1 MGRVVYFDCFA
12 GASGDMLLASLVHA
26 GVPWEELLAVL
37 RALPLTGYAID
48 VKETAGGGIAGLRL
62 EVRVNEHHQPHRHLA
77 EIEALIHEA
86 GDVLPV
92 RARARAA
99 AIFRRLARAEARV
112 HGTTPEA
119 VHFHEVGAVDSILDI
134 VGFAVALELAGVDE
148 VYASPLPLGRGFVR
162 AAHGTLPLPAPATL
176 EILAEAG
183 APTFPV
189 DVEGETVTPTGAAI
203 LAEVACFKQPEMR
216 ISRVG
221 YGFGTHEGFPWPNAV
236 RAWVGE
242 AMDNPSERVVLLECN
257 LDNVT
262 GEALGYAM
270 ERLFAA
276 GALDVWFTPIQM
288 KKNRPGVVL
297 SVIAPAAEAEALA
310 QVVLR
315 ETPTLGLRW
324 LEVARRTADRRMETA
339 QTPWGEVRVKVKM
352 LGGRVVLRRPEYDDC
367 ARIARDHRVPLED
380 VWRAALAAQ
389 PPAPESAV

>member
-1 MGRVVYFDCFA
+1 MSRVAYFDCFG

-26 GVPWEELLAVL
+26 GVPWEGVLAAL
-37 RALPLTGYAID
+37 RSLPITGYAVDI
-48 VKETAGGGIAGLRL
+48 KEVTGGGIAGLRF
-62 EVRVNEHHQPHRHLA
+62 EVRVDEHHQPHRHLA

-86 GDVLPV
+86 GDALPV
-92 RARARAA
+92 RARERAA

-119 VHFHEVGAVDSILDI
+119 VHFHEVGAVDSIVDI
-134 VGFAVALELAGVDE
+134 VGFAVALELAGADE

-183 APTFPV
+183 VPTRPV

-216 ISRVG
+216 IGRVG
-221 YGFGTHEGFPWPNAV
+221 YGFGKREGFPWPNAV
-236 RAWVGE
+236 RAWFGE
-242 AMDNPSERVVLLECN
+242 ARDRLRERVVLLECN
-257 LDNVT
+257 LDNIT

-288 KKNRPGVVL
+288 KKNRPGVIL
-297 SVIAPAAEAEALA
+297 SVIAPVAEADALA

-324 LEVARRTADRRMETA
+324 LEVERRTAERRMETL

-352 LGGRVVLRRPEYDDC
+352 LAGRVVLRRPEYEDC
-367 ARIARDHRVPLED
+367 ARIARERGVPLED
-380 VWRAALAAQ
+380 VWRAALASQ
-389 PPAPESAV
+389 PSDSESAI